1 MQSFDFLISWITII
15 CFTLLIGSIL
25 HDAKI
30 DMEILEITD
39 QKFSDFCNILY
50 ITDFGIETKETEVVN
65 DWCLS
70 PSKNFE
76 YIWSWS

>member
-1 MQSFDFLISWITII
+1 MQSFDFLISWIVII
-15 CFTLLIGSIL
+15 CFTLLIGNIL
-25 HDAKI
+25 HDVKI
-30 DMEILEITD
+30 DMEITNIKD

-50 ITDFGIETKETEVVN
+50 ITDFGIKVGEIEVGN

-76 YIWSWS
+76 YIWGWS